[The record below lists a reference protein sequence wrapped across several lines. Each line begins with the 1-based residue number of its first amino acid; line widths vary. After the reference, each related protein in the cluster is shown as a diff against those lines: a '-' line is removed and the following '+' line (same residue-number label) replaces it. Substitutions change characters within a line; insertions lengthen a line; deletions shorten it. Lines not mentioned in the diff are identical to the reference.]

1 MATVQEKLFSVRGN
15 VILITGGAGMLGMEY
30 ATFLSR
36 AGARVVIFDIADESV
51 LRAKADEVRRR
62 TGRRP
67 FALPV
72 DITDE
77 EAVRDAVRRAI
88 RRFGRIDALVNNAAL
103 NPKVE
108 GGNPQAQFSPYE
120 RYPVDLWR
128 KELDVGLTG
137 AFIVTKAVMPA
148 MGRRRAGVIV
158 NIGSLYGETAPDNRI
173 YPRGQFKS
181 IAYATAKGAMGNF
194 TRALA
199 SYLAPFQIRVNQLT
213 PGGVRAGQPP
223 AFVKKYE
230 SRTMLGRMARRDDFN
245 GALLF
250 LLSDASRYMTGANL
264 VVDGGW
270 SAW

>member
-1 MATVQEKLFSVRGN
+1 MDTPEKLFSVRN
-15 VILITGGAGMLGMEY
+15 KVVIITGGAGFLGMEY
-30 ATFLSR
+30 TTALAR
-36 AGARVVIFDIADESV
+36 AGARVVLFDIADESV
-51 LRAKADEVRRR
+51 LHAKATEVQRK

-67 FALPV
+67 SVFRA

-77 EAVRDAVRRAI
+77 RAAHDAVRRVI
-88 RRFGRIDALVNNAAL
+88 RRYGRVDALVNNAAM
-103 NPKVE
+103 NPKIE
-108 GGNPQAQFSPYE
+108 GGGWHAQFSPYE
-120 RYPVDLWR
+120 RYPIDLWR
-128 KELDVGLTG
+128 RELDVGLTG
-137 AFIVTKAVMPA
+137 AFIVTQAVISIMKRQR
-148 MGRRRAGVIV
+148 GGVIV

-181 IAYATAKGAMGNF
+181 IAYATTKGAMRNF

-199 SYLAPFQIRVNQLT
+199 SYLAPFQIRANQLT
-213 PGGVRAGQPP
+213 LGGVRAGQPP
-223 AFVKKYE
+223 AFVKKYA